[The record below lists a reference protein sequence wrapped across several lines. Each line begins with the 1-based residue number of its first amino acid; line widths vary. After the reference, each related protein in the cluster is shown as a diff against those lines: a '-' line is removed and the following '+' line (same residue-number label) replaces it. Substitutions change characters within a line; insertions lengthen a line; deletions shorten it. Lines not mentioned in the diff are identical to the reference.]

1 MEKKFEE
8 TLEKCVGIMNDCGF
22 ELPRIEFKLNGR
34 FTSTLGRC
42 IKLRDKE
49 YMIEISK
56 RYAQGCIETGNIRK
70 LEQTVLH
77 EMAHTLPN
85 GYDHG
90 KIWKSYADI
99 INTKFG
105 YKISRLATVPNE
117 IRQYWIKDGV
127 MVCCD
132 KCNKDVLLK
141 RSSDVVQNIGQ
152 YKCSCGGKLKIKEVI

>member
-22 ELPRIEFKLNGR
+22 TLPNIEFKLNGR
-34 FTSTLGRC
+34 FTSTLGKC
-42 IKLRDKE
+42 TKLIDKE

-56 RYAQGCIETGNIRK
+56 RYAQGCIETGNIRR
-70 LEQTVLH
+70 LEQTILH

-85 GYDHG
+85 GYNHG
-90 KIWKSYADI
+90 EIWKSYADI

-105 YKISRLATVPNE
+105 YEISRLVTVPNE
-117 IRQYWIKDGV
+117 IKRYWIKDGV

-132 KCNKDVLLK
+132 DCGKERLTK
-141 RSSDVVQNIGQ
+141 RSSNVVQEVEYYRCG
-152 YKCSCGGKLKIKEVI
+152 CGGKLKIKEVI